1 MWKKVR
7 IKLTEHKKRERD
19 NEGERDKRSRQTDDA
34 SVARVSAFHLFIIH
48 ISILLRS
55 QSKTEQQQQK
65 TIKMENGHR
74 SAASE
79 IEENEIGNELARWK
93 SLLNRERERTSECTQ
108 SLLYGWWKWKGK
120 IFSTPCRA
128 QERVYNIK
136 TATYSASAS
145 LIPFTMSILVST
157 AVVSKLS
164 AGKMVIHGRHYK
176 LQRPPQ
182 RYYLHW
188 CGK

>member
-1 MWKKVR
+1 MNVKKS
-7 IKLTEHKKRERD
+7 THKINWTQKERETTR
-19 NEGERDKRSRQTDDA
+19 EGERNEVDKQTMLRSPEYLHFIYSSFTYRYCCVRSRKPNNNKNHQ
-34 SVARVSAFHLFIIH
+34 
-48 ISILLRS
+48 
-55 QSKTEQQQQK
+55 
-65 TIKMENGHR
+65 NGKR
-74 SAASE
+74 PPFSR
-79 IEENEIGNELARWK
+79 IGNWRKWNWKWTRWK

-108 SLLYGWWKWKGK
+108 SLLYGWWKGK
-120 IFSTPCRA
+120 IFSTPRRA